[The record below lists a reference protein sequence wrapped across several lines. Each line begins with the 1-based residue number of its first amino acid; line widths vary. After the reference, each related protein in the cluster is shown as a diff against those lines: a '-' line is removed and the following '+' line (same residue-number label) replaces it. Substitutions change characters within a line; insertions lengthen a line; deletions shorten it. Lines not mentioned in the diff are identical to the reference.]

1 MSRHVSRRAVTAGL
15 AGLVACP
22 GITRAA
28 WPEKPITIVH
38 GFPGSNADV
47 VARLLAEGLSR
58 RLGVAFVVE
67 PKPGAGGTIA
77 ATSVARSAPD
87 GHTLMILVA
96 GQAVAAAVFKQLQFK
111 PVDDFTPI
119 SMLTQYPFVISTWPD
134 HPAKSGSQVI
144 EMARK
149 APEPMLVASNGNGTG
164 GHLTSEMLAAMAG
177 FKIRHVPYR
186 ASGAAVTDLLG
197 QRIDFMADT
206 PTVML
211 PLVQD
216 KQLRALATTG
226 AQRFFALPD
235 VPTVAEL
242 GVTGYQVD
250 SWLGFAGP
258 AGLPPE
264 ITARL
269 NKAVRETLLD
279 PETSAKLRVLGS
291 EVAPTTPEAFKARL
305 SSDIGMWTEVVR
317 SANIPR
323 I

>member
-1 MSRHVSRRAVTAGL
+1 MPELTRR
-15 AGLVACP
+15 GLVAGAASLLGCP
-22 GITRAA
+22 RIARAA
-28 WPEKPITIVH
+28 WPEKNITIVH

-47 VARLLAEGLSR
+47 VARLVAEGMAK
-58 RLGVAFVVE
+58 RLNATFVVE

-77 ATSVARSAPD
+77 ATHVARSAPD

-96 GQAVAAAVFKQLQFK
+96 GQAVAAAVFKQLAFH
-111 PVDDFTPI
+111 PVDDFTTI
-119 SMLTQYPFVISTWPD
+119 SMLTEYPFVIATWPD
-134 HPAKSGSQVI
+134 HPAKSGAELI

-149 APEPMLVASNGNGTG
+149 AADPVLVASNGNGTG

-186 ASGAAVTDLLG
+186 SSGAAITDLLG
-197 QRIDFMADT
+197 KRIDFMADT

-216 KQLRALATTG
+216 KQLRAFATTG
-226 AQRFFALPD
+226 TQRFFALPD
-235 VPTVAEL
+235 VPTVQEL
-242 GVTGYQVD
+242 GIKEYQVD

-258 AGLPPE
+258 AGMAPE

-269 NKAVRETLLD
+269 NAAVAQTLRD
-279 PETSAKLRVLGS
+279 PEVSTKLKALGS
-291 EVAPTTPEAFKARL
+291 QIAPTTPAVFKQRL
-305 SSDIGMWTEVVR
+305 QADIAMWTGVVAK
-317 SANIPR
+317 ANIPR

>member
-1 MSRHVSRRAVTAGL
+1 MARLTRRGVIAAGASL
-15 AGLVACP
+15 LACP
-22 GITRAA
+22 HVARAA
-28 WPEKPITIVH
+28 WPEKTISIVH

-47 VARLLAEGLSR
+47 VARLIADGLAK
-58 RLGVAFVVE
+58 RLNATFVVE

-77 ATSVARSAPD
+77 ATHVARAAPD

-96 GQAVAAAVFKQLQFK
+96 GQAVAAAVFKQLAFH
-111 PVDDFTPI
+111 PVDDFTTI
-119 SMLTQYPFVISTWPD
+119 SMLTEYPFVIATWPD
-134 HPAKSGSQVI
+134 HPAKSGAELI

-149 APEPMLVASNGNGTG
+149 AADPVLVASNGNGTG

-186 ASGAAVTDLLG
+186 SSGAAVTDLLG
-197 QRIDFMADT
+197 KRIDFMADT

-216 KQLRALATTG
+216 KQLRAFATTG

-235 VPTVAEL
+235 VPTVQEL
-242 GVTGYQVD
+242 GVKGYQVD

-258 AGLPPE
+258 AGMPPE

-269 NKAVRETLLD
+269 NAAVAETLRD
-279 PETSAKLRVLGS
+279 PDVLGKLTALGS
-291 EVAPTTPEAFKARL
+291 QIAPTTPAAFKQRL
-305 SSDIGMWTEVVR
+305 QADIAMWTDVV
-317 SANIPR
+317 AKAGIPR

>member
-1 MSRHVSRRAVTAGL
+1 MKRAVTRRAVVVGFG
-15 AGLVACP
+15 GLVACP
-22 GITRAA
+22 AIGRAA
-28 WPEKPITIVH
+28 WPDKTISIVH

-47 VARLLAEGLSR
+47 VARLLADGLAR
-58 RLGVAFVVE
+58 RLGATFVVE

-77 ATSVARSAPD
+77 AAYVARAVPD

-96 GQAVAAAVFKQLQFK
+96 GQAIAAAVFKQLQFK

-119 SMLTQYPFVISTWPD
+119 SMLTEYPFVIATHPD
-134 HPAKSGSQVI
+134 HKARNGPEFI
-144 EMARK
+144 ELARH
-149 APEPMLVASNGNGTG
+149 AAEPVLVGTNGNGTG
-164 GHLTSEMLAAMAG
+164 GHLFSEMLAARAG

-186 ASGAAVTDLLG
+186 SSGAAVTDLLG
-197 QRIDFMADT
+197 QRLDFMADT

-226 AQRFFALPD
+226 EKRFFALPD
-235 VPTVAEL
+235 VPTVDEI
-242 GVTGYQVD
+242 GVKGYRAD

-258 AGLPPE
+258 AGMPAE

-269 NKAVRETLLD
+269 NTAVRETLLD
-279 PETSAKLRVLGS
+279 ADVKDKLRRLGS

-305 SSDIGMWTEVVR
+305 AADIGMWTEVVR